1 MDNWKNLIHLF
12 VTIFLSY
19 FASLLVNPT
28 IADVTL
34 AAVCPGED
42 ECSLA
47 IYLTGFQQAIAG
59 LGSVIMTPLIGNLS
73 DAYGRKSL
81 LMIPMILSTIPFSIL
96 AVKRTTEF
104 FYVYYALKT
113 ITSMV
118 CDGGVICLSLGYVA
132 DNVSEGKRVSAFG
145 MFSGVIS
152 AATVFGTLAARLLP
166 TAQIFQVA
174 AVSSVAAVVYMR
186 IFLKDTARDIEPLE
200 EPILKPGKGTTGA
213 GNESLEN
220 TETVK
225 KISLPKHI
233 IRLLSSSVTFSLAS
247 FVAFFNSLAEA
258 GIQAFLMYFLKARFH
273 FNKDQFADIWLITY
287 ITATISNMVLM
298 PVLGSLLG
306 EETLLCL
313 GLFAGFVNMLLDSIA
328 WAPWVPYAS
337 ALLGLLLSLASP
349 SIRCIISKQVGPYE
363 QGIAQGCILGIS
375 ALANVA
381 SPLIFSPLSAL
392 FLSNSAP
399 FNFPGFSILC
409 VGLSWFIG
417 FLLSTMMK
425 ILPVLSR
432 RRNQPCTLA

>member
-1 MDNWKNLIHLF
+1 
-12 VTIFLSY
+12 
-19 FASLLVNPT
+19 
-28 IADVTL
+28 
-34 AAVCPGED
+34 
-42 ECSLA
+42 
-47 IYLTGFQQAIAG
+47 
-59 LGSVIMTPLIGNLS
+59 
-73 DAYGRKSL
+73 
-81 LMIPMILSTIPFSIL
+81 MILSTIPFSIL
-96 AVKRTTEF
+96 AVKRNTEF
-104 FYVYYALKT
+104 FYVYYALRT

-186 IFLKDTARDIEPLE
+186 IFLKDTTHDIEPLE
-200 EPILKPGKGTTGA
+200 EPILKPG
-213 GNESLEN
+213 NEKSEAVNEALEN
-220 TETVK
+220 TETIK

-298 PVLGSLLG
+298 PILGSLLG

-363 QGIAQGCILGIS
+363 QGIAQGCILGIA

-392 FLSNSAP
+392 FLSDSAP
-399 FNFPGFSILC
+399 FNFPGFSIFC

-417 FLLSTMMK
+417 FLLSTMVK

>member
-12 VTIFLSY
+12 VAMFLSY
-19 FASLLVNPT
+19 FASLMVNPT

-34 AAVCPGED
+34 GAVCPGEN

-47 IYLTGFQQAIAG
+47 IYLTGFQQAITG
-59 LGSVIMTPLIGNLS
+59 LGAVIMTPLIGNLS
-73 DAYGRKSL
+73 DVYGRKSL
-81 LMIPMILSTIPFSIL
+81 LTIPMILSVIPFTIL
-96 AVKRTTEF
+96 AVKRTSEF
-104 FYVYYALKT
+104 FYIYYALKT

-118 CDGGVICLSLGYVA
+118 CDGGIMCLSFGYLA
-132 DNVSEGKRVSAFG
+132 DNISEGKRVSAFG
-145 MFSGVIS
+145 IYSGVVS
-152 AATVFGTLAARLLP
+152 AATVVGTLAARLLP

-174 AVSSVAAVVYMR
+174 AVSSAAAVVYMR
-186 IFLKDTARDIEPLE
+186 IFLKDTTRDVEPLE
-200 EPILKPGKGTTGA
+200 EPILKPG
-213 GNESLEN
+213 NEN
-220 TETVK
+220 TEAGDASLGNTECIK
-225 KISLPKHI
+225 KLSLLKHI
-233 IRLLSSSVTFSLAS
+233 FRLLGSSFTFSLAS

-258 GIQAFLMYFLKARFH
+258 GVQAFLMYFLKARFH

-287 ITATISNMVLM
+287 ISATISNMVLM

-306 EETLLCL
+306 EEILLCI
-313 GLFAGFVNMLLDSIA
+313 GLLAGFVNMLLDSIA
-328 WAPWVPYAS
+328 WAPWVPYCS

-363 QGIAQGCILGIS
+363 QGIAQGCILGIA

-392 FLSNSAP
+392 FLSESSP

-409 VGLSWFIG
+409 VGLAWFIA
-417 FLLSTMMK
+417 FVLSTMIK

-432 RRNQPCTLA
+432 RRSQPCTLA